1 MVECSTLDLN
11 LLPNLFSP
19 KKASFIL
26 NYKQKPEVISVPNT
40 LINNKNLL
48 ELLFHLNKNFVFSQC
63 SSGSNYTNYGCSNIK
78 NKQIQGVMCKSISYS
93 NSYVFSNQPKCP
105 IITSTL
111 PPIYAEIGRT
121 NYYTIENGNLP
132 VTYCYSNFYST
143 SIYNFGKNCLNSSD
157 SFIKTVNYKIE
168 IDLFIQSCSNN
179 NTYFIPTLNSSLMVL
194 NETNGNGYCKQ
205 FGAINSYYST
215 FLYTEFICPNCN
227 NGKCVN
233 NSKCLCDKAYQIDE
247 FCRINFCDQPINPC
261 IGNRTCDRVNA
272 TCYCSPGFK
281 LNDKGDCIDIDE
293 CLILDGDFNNYI
305 CPINFICNNKIGSYS
320 CDCPFTL
327 TNNNTT
333 CTITTTTSPNLEPSK
348 NSTTLFNYT
357 NPNTELFEN
366 SKFKSLIII
375 KSLNELDFQD
385 KIIKQYNLE
394 SILWSFKN
402 QTTSNDIKQQIE
414 TYYYNTTINSTSISK
429 SLNKSTE
436 IKVLFNWYKDI
447 DSNVINKIKFANQE
461 IKIEPY
467 SLKFN
472 IEISSYSFES
482 DLNTLQLIIQ
492 SQVESPPEN
501 DCQIVNSINTNNNN
515 NNLDNFK
522 IKLNDRSLNCNFIKR
537 GIVDGQITTL
547 SNSYLFTNSTNL
559 SIGINI
565 PHYENLIQM
574 DPSFSILIDDHTSSI
589 NEQGCNNEKSRKWIK
604 ITIGVVVGVVGST
617 ILIIVG
623 FILYKRNQ
631 TNIKVGLNKLKKL
644 GND

>member
-1 MVECSTLDLN
+1 MVKI
-11 LLPNLFSP
+11 F
-19 KKASFIL
+19 
-26 NYKQKPEVISVPNT
+26 V
-40 LINNKNLL
+40 
-48 ELLFHLNKNFVFSQC
+48 HLNKNNFVFSQC
-63 SSGSNYTNYGCSNIK
+63 SSVSNYTNYGCSNIK
-78 NKQIQGVMCKSISYS
+78 NEQIQGVMCKSIGYS
-93 NSYVFSNQPKCP
+93 NSYVFTIQPKCP
-105 IITSTL
+105 IITPTS

-132 VTYCYSNFYST
+132 VTNCYSNFYT
-143 SIYNFGKNCLNSSD
+143 TNIYNFGKNCLNSSD

-168 IDLFIQSCSNN
+168 KDLIIQSCSNN
-179 NTYFIPTLNSSLMVL
+179 ITYFIPNFNSSLLVL

-215 FLYTEFICPNCN
+215 FWYAEFKCPNCN
-227 NGKCVN
+227 YGKCVN

-261 IGNRTCDRVNA
+261 VGNRTCDRVNA
-272 TCYCSPGFK
+272 DCYCSPGFK
-281 LNDKGDCIDIDE
+281 LNAKGDCIDIDE
-293 CLILDGDFNNYI
+293 CLISDGDFNNYT
-305 CPINFICNNKIGSYS
+305 CPINFICNNKIGTYS

-327 TNNNTT
+327 TNNNTN
-333 CTITTTTSPNLEPSK
+333 CIIITPTFPNLEPSK
-348 NSTTLFNYT
+348 NSTTSFNLKS
-357 NPNTELFEN
+357 PNTELFEN

-394 SILWSFKN
+394 SILWSYNN
-402 QTTSNDIKQQIE
+402 QTINDTKQIE
-414 TYYYNTTINSTSISK
+414 TYFYNTTINSTSISK

-447 DSNVINKIKFANQE
+447 DSNVNNKIKFANQE

-482 DLNTLQLIIQ
+482 DLNTLKLIIQ
-492 SQVESPPEN
+492 SQVDSQIEN
-501 DCQIVNSINTNNNN
+501 DCPTNSINIY

-537 GIVDGQITTL
+537 GIVDGTITTL

-559 SIGINI
+559 SIAINI

-574 DPSFSILIDDHTSSI
+574 DPSFSIFIDHTSST
-589 NEQGCNNEKSRKWIK
+589 NEQGCNNEKSREWVK

-617 ILIIVG
+617 IFIIVG